1 MKLGN
6 KTVLGIDISEASIK
20 LVLLRGG
27 ADGAELVKTASS
39 PVPEGAIKDGNV
51 ADPALLANAL
61 RELKV
66 RNKIGWTNHAAVS
79 LVANPVVLQITE
91 LPKPLPTNI
100 AQFVQDE
107 SKRCVAFS
115 GKNVSSDYC
124 RAGSAADGQG
134 RVLTVATDERSVADL
149 AEACS
154 RAGLNVEAIEPA
166 AIACAKAFYAK
177 KIASESEQNLLLA
190 TLRDRV
196 LTLCVFRAQALD
208 FVRTKHL
215 GEEELAASV
224 VCERLSHEMADIIK
238 FYDFEIADADQ
249 RWGIVVVSDG
259 QLAQD
264 AEPLLKKV
272 LSTDRVQTRTDE
284 DAWQDTPF
292 AQENLAGEKPSAV
305 AIGLAMRLLDMDSG
319 SLRVNLAPPESA
331 EVRGVKNHVM
341 VAANIVALLL
351 LIMVLA
357 AGALSVMTRRVSQR
371 ITREKQTGQ
380 SQVIH
385 GLLEE
390 QELLEKQMRQLS
402 NRPDSLDIASGARDA
417 GDWANILDDIRR
429 RTPETVRVT
438 ELYGKK
444 DSTIYVGGVS
454 LSYDAVRLFIA
465 MLNKSSYV
473 KSASPIQTARD
484 REFDGM
490 VKYSISCVLMP
501 KDKGA

>member
-6 KTVLGIDISEASIK
+6 KTALGIDISQTGIR

-51 ADPALLANAL
+51 ADSALLANAL
-61 RELKV
+61 KELKV

-79 LVANPVVLQITE
+79 LVANPVVLQIAE
-91 LPKPLPTNI
+91 LPKPLPTNV

-107 SKRCVAFS
+107 SKRCVALS
-115 GKNVSSDYC
+115 GKGVSSDYC
-124 RAGSAADGQG
+124 RAGSTRDGEG
-134 RVLTVATDERSVADL
+134 RVLTVATDERSVAEL

-166 AIACAKAFYAK
+166 VIACAKALYAK
-177 KIASESEQNLLLA
+177 KIAGESEQNLLLA
-190 TLRDRV
+190 TLRDGV
-196 LTLCVFRAQALD
+196 LTLCVFRAQTLD
-208 FVRTKHL
+208 FVRTKQL
-215 GEEELAASV
+215 GEEELAASAL
-224 VCERLSHEMADIIK
+224 CERLGHEMADIIK
-238 FYDFEIADADQ
+238 FYDFEITDADQ

-264 AEPLLKKV
+264 AEPLLKKA
-272 LSTDRVQTRTDE
+272 LSADRVQIRTD
-284 DAWQDTPF
+284 DNAWQDTPF
-292 AQENLAGEKPSAV
+292 AQENLAGERPSAV
-305 AIGLAMRLLDMDSG
+305 AIGLAMRLLDMDNG

-341 VAANIVALLL
+341 VTANIVALLL
-351 LIMVLA
+351 LLMILA
-357 AGALSVMTRRVSQR
+357 AGALGVMTRRVSQR

-390 QELLEKQMRQLS
+390 QELLERQMRQLS

-417 GDWANILDDIRR
+417 RDWANLLDDIRA

-465 MLNKSSYV
+465 
-473 KSASPIQTARD
+473 
-484 REFDGM
+484 
-490 VKYSISCVLMP
+490 
-501 KDKGA
+501 

>member
-6 KTVLGIDISEASIK
+6 KSALGIDISQTRIR
-20 LVLLRGG
+20 LVLLKGG
-27 ADGAELVKTASS
+27 PDGAQLLKSAST

-51 ADPALLANAL
+51 ADPALLAHAL
-61 RELKV
+61 KELKV

-79 LVANPVVLQITE
+79 LVANPVVIQITE

-100 AQFVQDE
+100 GQFVQNE
-107 SKRCVAFS
+107 SRRCVVFS

-134 RVLTVATDERSVADL
+134 RVLTVGSDERSVADL

-166 AIACAKAFYAK
+166 VIACAKAFYTK
-177 KIASESEQNLLLA
+177 KIADESEQNLLLA
-190 TLRDRV
+190 TLRDGV
-196 LTLCVFRAQALD
+196 LTLCVFRAQMLD
-208 FVRTKHL
+208 FVRTKQL
-215 GEEELAASV
+215 GEEEPAGSELCDWLA
-224 VCERLSHEMADIIK
+224 REMADIIK
-238 FYDFEIADADQ
+238 FYDFEITEAGQ
-249 RWGIVVVSDG
+249 GWEIVVVSDG
-259 QLAQD
+259 QLGQD
-264 AEPLLKKV
+264 AEPLLKEA
-272 LSTDRVQTRTDE
+272 LSADRVQIRNDE
-284 DAWQDTPF
+284 DAWEDTPF
-292 AQENLAGEKPSAV
+292 SQENPAGEKPSAV

-331 EVRGVKNHVM
+331 EVRGVKNHIM
-341 VAANIVALLL
+341 VTANIVALLL
-351 LIMVLA
+351 LIMILA
-357 AGALSVMTRRVSQR
+357 AGALGLMAKRVNQR
-371 ITREKQTGQ
+371 TTREKQTGQ

-390 QELLEKQMRQLS
+390 QESLERQMRQLS

-417 GDWANILDDIRR
+417 RDWGRILDDIRG

-444 DSTIYVGGVS
+444 DSTVYVGGVS
-454 LSYDAVRLFIA
+454 LSYDAVRLFID
-465 MLNKSSYV
+465 MLNKSGFIE
-473 KSASPIQTARD
+473 SASPIQTVRD

-490 VKYSISCVLMP
+490 VKYSISCVLTP
-501 KDKGA
+501 RDKGA